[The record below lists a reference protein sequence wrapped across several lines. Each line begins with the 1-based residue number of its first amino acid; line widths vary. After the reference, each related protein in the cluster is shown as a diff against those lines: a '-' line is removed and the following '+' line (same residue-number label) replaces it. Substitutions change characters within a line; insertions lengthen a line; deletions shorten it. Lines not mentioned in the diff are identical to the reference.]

1 MPLFEDNKT
10 VNFIEKKLSVKLA
23 IWYYYSTLK
32 SMSVVSPE
40 IVSYMSIC
48 TLKFTWW
55 HYLLN
60 ILSSN

>member
-1 MPLFEDNKT
+1 MPLFEDNKI

-23 IWYYYSTLK
+23 IWYYSTLK

-40 IVSYMSIC
+40 RVSYMSIC
-48 TLKFTWW
+48 TFKFIWW